1 MINIRIKTRF
11 WSIVLFLPI
20 FFIALN
26 CSNYTNRITNFDLR
40 KDQIRKKHI
49 NDGSLSVFSADIDK
63 INDRWVIKGE
73 TTDSSAYESILRL
86 KDSLFKDTDIKNNF
100 MLLPDPALGDEVF
113 GIVNVSVTPMREEP
127 RHSSQMVDQAIM
139 GNVVRL
145 LKYDNGW
152 YLAQTHYDYVGWI
165 NKSGLFVTNESG
177 RNSWQE
183 KADKS
188 FTGLQNL
195 IRSEPDNNSLP
206 ISDIVLNNVVI
217 SEPYDNDWSLIHLPD
232 GRKGYLKS
240 KSLRYFNTKSQNNI
254 HSGDIIS
261 DAKRM
266 MGTPY
271 LWGGNSTKGN
281 YCSGF
286 TQTVFK
292 ANNIQIPRDARQQAL
307 IGTPILPSQDWSN
320 ILPGDLL
327 FFGRKDKV
335 THVGISLGQKDFIHQ
350 GGKVGINSLDK
361 ASPEFNKGRFES
373 FLFVRRVLDQ

>member
-26 CSNYTNRITNFDLR
+26 CSSYTNRITSFDSR
-40 KDQIRKKHI
+40 KDQIRKKYI

-100 MLLPDPALGDEVF
+100 ILLPDPALGDKVF

-139 GNVVRL
+139 GNIVRL
-145 LKYDNGW
+145 LKSDNSW

-165 NKSGLFVTNESG
+165 NKSGLFVTNELG
-177 RNSWQE
+177 KNDWQE

-254 HSGDIIS
+254 RSGDIIS

-281 YCSGF
+281 DCSGF

-327 FFGRKDKV
+327 FFGRKNRV

-373 FLFVRRVLDQ
+373 FLFIRRILDQ

>member
-1 MINIRIKTRF
+1 MMNIRIQTQF
-11 WSIVLFLPI
+11 WGIVLFFPI
-20 FFIALN
+20 FFITLN
-26 CSNYTNRITNFDLR
+26 CSSYSNRITNFDSR
-40 KDQIRKKHI
+40 KDQIRKKYI

-73 TTDSSAYESILRL
+73 TTDTSAYESILRL

-100 MLLPDPALGDEVF
+100 ILLPDPALGDKVF

-145 LKYDNGW
+145 LKNDNGW
-152 YLAQTHYDYVGWI
+152 YLVQTHYDYVGWI

-177 RNSWQE
+177 KNNWQE
-183 KADKS
+183 EADKS

-195 IRSEPDNNSLP
+195 ILSEPDYNSLP

-217 SEPYDNDWSLIHLPD
+217 SEPYENDWSLIHLPD

-240 KSLRYFNTKSQNNI
+240 KYLRYFNTESQNNVY
-254 HSGDIIS
+254 SGDIIS

-281 YCSGF
+281 DCSGF

-292 ANNIQIPRDARQQAL
+292 ANNIQIPRDARQQAV

-327 FFGRKDKV
+327 FFGRKNRV

-350 GGKVGINSLDK
+350 GGRVDINSLDES
-361 ASPEFNKGRFES
+361 SPNFNSGRLKS
-373 FLFVRRVLDQ
+373 FLFIRRILYQ

>member
-1 MINIRIKTRF
+1 MINKRIKTRF

-26 CSNYTNRITNFDLR
+26 CSNYTNRITNFDSR
-40 KDQIRKKHI
+40 KDQIRKKYI
-49 NDGSLSVFSADIDK
+49 NDGSLSVFSADIGK

-73 TTDSSAYESILRL
+73 TTDSSAYENILRL

-100 MLLPDPALGDEVF
+100 ILLPDPVLGDKVF

-217 SEPYDNDWSLIHLPD
+217 SKPYDDDWSLIHLPD

-240 KSLRYFNTKSQNNI
+240 KSLTYFNTESQNNI
-254 HSGDIIS
+254 HPRDIIS

-281 YCSGF
+281 DCSGF

-307 IGTPILPSQDWSN
+307 VGTLILPSQDWSN

-327 FFGRKDKV
+327 FFGREDKV

-373 FLFVRRVLDQ
+373 FLFIRRVLDQ

>member
-11 WSIVLFLPI
+11 WSILLFLPI

-217 SEPYDNDWSLIHLPD
+217 SEPYDNEWSLIHLPD

-240 KSLRYFNTKSQNNI
+240 KSLRYFNTKGQNNI
-254 HSGDIIS
+254 HSGDILS
-261 DAKRM
+261 
-266 MGTPY
+266 
-271 LWGGNSTKGN
+271 
-281 YCSGF
+281 
-286 TQTVFK
+286 
-292 ANNIQIPRDARQQAL
+292 L
-307 IGTPILPSQDWSN
+307 IHI
-320 ILPGDLL
+320 
-327 FFGRKDKV
+327 
-335 THVGISLGQKDFIHQ
+335 
-350 GGKVGINSLDK
+350 
-361 ASPEFNKGRFES
+361 
-373 FLFVRRVLDQ
+373 

>member
-100 MLLPDPALGDEVF
+100 MLLPDPALGDKVF

-217 SEPYDNDWSLIHLPD
+217 SEPYDKNWSLIHLPD
-232 GRKGYLKS
+232 GREGYLKS
-240 KSLRYFNTKSQNNI
+240 RFLTYLNTKNQNSI

-261 DAKRM
+261 DAKKM

-281 YCSGF
+281 DCSGF

-327 FFGRKDKV
+327 FFGREDKV

>member
-1 MINIRIKTRF
+1 M
-11 WSIVLFLPI
+11 
-20 FFIALN
+20 
-26 CSNYTNRITNFDLR
+26 
-40 KDQIRKKHI
+40 
-49 NDGSLSVFSADIDK
+49 
-63 INDRWVIKGE
+63 
-73 TTDSSAYESILRL
+73 
-86 KDSLFKDTDIKNNF
+86 
-100 MLLPDPALGDEVF
+100 
-113 GIVNVSVTPMREEP
+113 
-127 RHSSQMVDQAIM
+127 
-139 GNVVRL
+139 
-145 LKYDNGW
+145 
-152 YLAQTHYDYVGWI
+152 
-165 NKSGLFVTNESG
+165 
-177 RNSWQE
+177 
-183 KADKS
+183 
-188 FTGLQNL
+188 QNL
-195 IRSEPDNNSLP
+195 IRSKPDNNSLP

-217 SEPYDNDWSLIHLPD
+217 SKPYDDDWSLIHLPD
-232 GRKGYLKS
+232 GRKGYLES
-240 KSLRYFNTKSQNNI
+240 RFLTYFNTKDQNNI

-261 DAKRM
+261 NAKKM

-281 YCSGF
+281 DCSGF

-327 FFGRKDKV
+327 FFGREDKV

>member
-1 MINIRIKTRF
+1 MMNIRIQTQF
-11 WSIVLFLPI
+11 WGIVLFFPI
-20 FFIALN
+20 FFITLN
-26 CSNYTNRITNFDLR
+26 CSSYSNRITNFDSR
-40 KDQIRKKHI
+40 KDQIRKKYI

-100 MLLPDPALGDEVF
+100 ILLPDPALGDKVF

-145 LKYDNGW
+145 LKNDNGW
-152 YLAQTHYDYVGWI
+152 YLVQTHYDYVGWI

-177 RNSWQE
+177 KNNWQE

-195 IRSEPDNNSLP
+195 ILSEPDYNSLP

-217 SEPYDNDWSLIHLPD
+217 SEPYENDWSLIHLPD

-240 KSLRYFNTKSQNNI
+240 KYLRYFNTESQNNVY
-254 HSGDIIS
+254 SGDIIS

-281 YCSGF
+281 DCSGF

-307 IGTPILPSQDWSN
+307 IGTPILPSKDWSN

-327 FFGRKDKV
+327 FFGKENRV

-373 FLFVRRVLDQ
+373 FLFIRRILYQ

>member
-1 MINIRIKTRF
+1 MMNIRIQTQF
-11 WSIVLFLPI
+11 WGIVLFFPI

-26 CSNYTNRITNFDLR
+26 CSSYNNRITNFDSR
-40 KDQIRKKHI
+40 KNQIRKKYI

-73 TTDSSAYESILRL
+73 TTDTSAYESILRL

-100 MLLPDPALGDEVF
+100 ILLPDPALGDKVF

-145 LKYDNGW
+145 LKNDNGW
-152 YLAQTHYDYVGWI
+152 YLVQTHYDYVGWI

-177 RNSWQE
+177 KNNWQE

-217 SEPYDNDWSLIHLPD
+217 SKPYDDDWSLIHLPD

-240 KSLRYFNTKSQNNI
+240 KSLRYFNTKNQNNI

-261 DAKRM
+261 YAKRM

-281 YCSGF
+281 DCSGF

-327 FFGRKDKV
+327 FFGRKNRV

-350 GGKVGINSLDK
+350 GGRVDINSLDES
-361 ASPEFNKGRFES
+361 SPNFNSGRLKS
-373 FLFVRRVLDQ
+373 FLFIRRILYQ

>member
-1 MINIRIKTRF
+1 MMNIRIQTQF
-11 WSIVLFLPI
+11 WGIVLFFPI
-20 FFIALN
+20 FFITLN
-26 CSNYTNRITNFDLR
+26 CSSYSNRITNFDSK
-40 KDQIRKKHI
+40 KDQIRKKYI

-73 TTDSSAYESILRL
+73 TTDTSAYESILRL

-100 MLLPDPALGDEVF
+100 ILLPDPALGDKVF

-177 RNSWQE
+177 RNSWQG

-217 SEPYDNDWSLIHLPD
+217 SETYDNDWSLIHLPD

-240 KSLRYFNTKSQNNI
+240 KSLRYFNTKNQNNI

-281 YCSGF
+281 DCSGF

-292 ANNIQIPRDARQQAL
+292 ANNIQIPRDARQQAV

-327 FFGRKDKV
+327 FFGREDKV

-361 ASPEFNKGRFES
+361 ASPEFNQGRFES
-373 FLFVRRVLDQ
+373 FLFVRRILDQ

>member
-20 FFIALN
+20 FFISLN

-86 KDSLFKDTDIKNNF
+86 KDSLFKDTNVKNNF

-177 RNSWQE
+177 RNSWQG
-183 KADKS
+183 KAEKS

-217 SEPYDNDWSLIHLPD
+217 SKPYDDDWSLIHLPD

-240 KSLRYFNTKSQNNI
+240 KSLRYFNTKNQNNI

-281 YCSGF
+281 DCSGF

-361 ASPEFNKGRFES
+361 TSPEFNQGRFES
-373 FLFVRRVLDQ
+373 FLFIRRILDQ

>member
-1 MINIRIKTRF
+1 MNQIRIQTHF
-11 WSIVLFLPI
+11 WSIVLFLPMI
-20 FFIALN
+20 FITLN
-26 CSNYTNRITNFDLR
+26 CSNHTKRISNFDSR
-40 KDQIRKKHI
+40 KDQIRKKYI
-49 NDGSLSVFSADIDK
+49 NDGSLAVFSANIDK
-63 INDRWVIKGE
+63 IDNKWIIQGE
-73 TTDSSAYESILRL
+73 TTDPTAYQSILRL
-86 KDSLFKDTDIKNNF
+86 KDSLFKNNNVKNNF
-100 MLLPDPALGDEVF
+100 VLLPDPALNDKVF

-145 LKYDNGW
+145 LKNDNGW
-152 YLAQTHYDYVGWI
+152 YLVQTHYDYVGWI

-177 RNSWQE
+177 KNNWQE

-206 ISDIVLNNVVI
+206 VSDIVLNNIVI
-217 SEPYDNDWSLIHLPD
+217 SETYDNDWSLIHLPD

-240 KSLRYFNTKSQNNI
+240 KSLRYFNTKNQNNI
-254 HSGDIIS
+254 HPGDIIS

-281 YCSGF
+281 DCSGF

-307 IGTPILPSQDWSN
+307 IGTPILPYQNWSN

-327 FFGRKDKV
+327 FFGRENRV

-361 ASPEFNKGRFES
+361 ASPEFNKERLES
-373 FLFVRRVLDQ
+373 FLFIRRILYQ

>member
-26 CSNYTNRITNFDLR
+26 CSNYTNRKTNFDLR

-188 FTGLQNL
+188 FTGLQNH

-217 SEPYDNDWSLIHLPD
+217 SKPYDDDWSLIHLPD

-240 KSLRYFNTKSQNNI
+240 RFLTYFNTKNQNN
-254 HSGDIIS
+254 
-261 DAKRM
+261 
-266 MGTPY
+266 T
-271 LWGGNSTKGN
+271 
-281 YCSGF
+281 
-286 TQTVFK
+286 
-292 ANNIQIPRDARQQAL
+292 
-307 IGTPILPSQDWSN
+307 
-320 ILPGDLL
+320 L
-327 FFGRKDKV
+327 FR
-335 THVGISLGQKDFIHQ
+335 S
-350 GGKVGINSLDK
+350 IN
-361 ASPEFNKGRFES
+361 
-373 FLFVRRVLDQ
+373 

>member
-1 MINIRIKTRF
+1 MNRIRIQTHF
-11 WSIVLFLPI
+11 WSIVLFLPMI
-20 FFIALN
+20 FITLN
-26 CSNYTNRITNFDLR
+26 CSNHTKRISNFDSR
-40 KDQIRKKHI
+40 KDQIRKKYI
-49 NDGSLSVFSADIDK
+49 NDGSLAVFSANIDK
-63 INDRWVIKGE
+63 IDNIWIIKGE
-73 TTDSSAYESILRL
+73 TTDPTAYQSILRL
-86 KDSLFKDTDIKNNF
+86 KDSLFKNNNVKNNF
-100 MLLPDPALGDEVF
+100 VLLPDPALNDKVF

-145 LKYDNGW
+145 LKNDNGW
-152 YLAQTHYDYVGWI
+152 YLVQTHYDYVGWI

-177 RNSWQE
+177 KNNWQE

-206 ISDIVLNNVVI
+206 VSDIVLNNIVI
-217 SEPYDNDWSLIHLPD
+217 SETYDNDWSLIHLPD

-240 KSLRYFNTKSQNNI
+240 KSLRYFNTKNQNNI
-254 HSGDIIS
+254 HPGDIIS

-281 YCSGF
+281 DCSGF

-307 IGTPILPSQDWSN
+307 IGTPILPSKDWSN

-327 FFGRKDKV
+327 FFGRGNRV
-335 THVGISLGQKDFIHQ
+335 THVGISLGQKDFIDQ

-361 ASPEFNKGRFES
+361 VSPEFNKGRLES
-373 FLFVRRVLDQ
+373 FLFIRRILNQ

>member
-100 MLLPDPALGDEVF
+100 ILLPDPALGDKVF

-139 GNVVRL
+139 GNIVRL
-145 LKYDNGW
+145 LKNDNGW

-240 KSLRYFNTKSQNNI
+240 KSLRYFNTESQNNVY
-254 HSGDIIS
+254 SGNIIS

-281 YCSGF
+281 DCSGF

-327 FFGRKDKV
+327 FFGREDKV

-373 FLFVRRVLDQ
+373 FLFIRRILYQ

>member
-20 FFIALN
+20 FFISLN

-139 GNVVRL
+139 GNIVRL
-145 LKYDNGW
+145 LKNDNGW

-165 NKSGLFVTNESG
+165 NKSGLCVTNESG
-177 RNSWQE
+177 KNNWQE

-254 HSGDIIS
+254 PSGDIIS

-281 YCSGF
+281 DCSGF

-327 FFGRKDKV
+327 FFGREDKV

>member
-73 TTDSSAYESILRL
+73 TSDSSAYESILRL

-100 MLLPDPALGDEVF
+100 ILLPDPALGDKVF

-145 LKYDNGW
+145 LKNDNGW
-152 YLAQTHYDYVGWI
+152 YLVQTHYDYVGWI

-177 RNSWQE
+177 KNNWQE

-195 IRSEPDNNSLP
+195 ILSEPDYNSLP

-217 SEPYDNDWSLIHLPD
+217 SEPYENDWSLIHLPD

-240 KSLRYFNTKSQNNI
+240 KYLRYFNTESQNNVY
-254 HSGDIIS
+254 SGDIIS

-281 YCSGF
+281 DCSGF

-307 IGTPILPSQDWSN
+307 IGTPILPSKDWSN

-327 FFGRKDKV
+327 FFGKENRV

>member
-26 CSNYTNRITNFDLR
+26 CSNYTNRITNFDSR
-40 KDQIRKKHI
+40 KDQIRKKYI
-49 NDGSLSVFSADIDK
+49 NDGLLSVFSADIDK
-63 INDRWVIKGE
+63 INNRWVIKGE

-86 KDSLFKDTDIKNNF
+86 KDSLFKNTDIKNSF
-100 MLLPDPALGDEVF
+100 ILLPDPALGDKVF

-139 GNVVRL
+139 GNIVRL
-145 LKYDNGW
+145 LKSDNSW

-177 RNSWQE
+177 KNDWQK

-195 IRSEPDNNSLP
+195 ILSEPDDNSLP

-217 SEPYDNDWSLIHLPD
+217 SEPYDKNWSLIHLPD
-232 GRKGYLKS
+232 GREGYLKS
-240 KSLRYFNTKSQNNI
+240 KSLRYFNTKNQNSI

-261 DAKRM
+261 DAKKM

-281 YCSGF
+281 DCSGF

-327 FFGRKDKV
+327 FFGREDKV

>member
-240 KSLRYFNTKSQNNI
+240 RSLTYFNTKSQNNI

-281 YCSGF
+281 DCSGF

>member
-26 CSNYTNRITNFDLR
+26 CSNYTNRITNFDSR
-40 KDQIRKKHI
+40 KDQIRKKYI

-139 GNVVRL
+139 GNIVRL
-145 LKYDNGW
+145 LKSDNSW

-177 RNSWQE
+177 KNDWQE

-195 IRSEPDNNSLP
+195 ILSEPDDNSLP

-217 SEPYDNDWSLIHLPD
+217 SEPYDKNWSLIHLPD
-232 GRKGYLKS
+232 GREGYLKS

-254 HSGDIIS
+254 RSGDIIS

-281 YCSGF
+281 DCSGF

-327 FFGRKDKV
+327 FFGREDKV

>member
-100 MLLPDPALGDEVF
+100 ILLPDPALGDKVF

-165 NKSGLFVTNESG
+165 NKSGLFITNELG
-177 RNSWQE
+177 KNDWQE
-183 KADKS
+183 KANKS

-217 SEPYDNDWSLIHLPD
+217 SKPYDDDWSLIHLPD

-261 DAKRM
+261 DAKKM

-281 YCSGF
+281 DCSGF

-327 FFGRKDKV
+327 FFGREDKV

>member
-1 MINIRIKTRF
+1 MINLRIQTQF

-20 FFIALN
+20 FFITFN
-26 CSNYTNRITNFDLR
+26 CSSHTNRITNFESR
-40 KDQIRKKHI
+40 KDQIRKKYI

-63 INDRWVIKGE
+63 INNRWVIKGE

-100 MLLPDPALGDEVF
+100 ILLPDPALDDNVF

-139 GNVVRL
+139 GNIVRL

-152 YLAQTHYDYVGWI
+152 YLVQTHYDYVGWI
-165 NKSGLFVTNESG
+165 NRSGLFITNESG
-177 RNSWQE
+177 KNNWKE
-183 KADKS
+183 KADKT
-188 FTGLQNL
+188 FTGMQNL

-206 ISDIVLNNVVI
+206 ISDIVLNNIVI

-232 GRKGYLKS
+232 GRKGYLKNVS
-240 KSLRYFNTKSQNNI
+240 LEYINNKSENSFDSNNI
-254 HSGDIIS
+254 IS
-261 DAKRM
+261 EAKRM
-266 MGTPY
+266 MGIPY

-281 YCSGF
+281 DCSGF

-292 ANNIQIPRDARQQAL
+292 ANDIQIPRDARQQAL
-307 IGTPILPSQDWSN
+307 VGVPILPSDNWSN

-327 FFGRKDKV
+327 FFGKKNRV

-350 GGKVGINSLDK
+350 GGKVDINSLDES
-361 ASPEFNKGRFES
+361 SPNFSSGRLKS
-373 FLFVRRVLDQ
+373 FLFVRRIVSQ

>member
-20 FFIALN
+20 FFISLN

-254 HSGDIIS
+254 RSGDIIS

-281 YCSGF
+281 DCSGF

-327 FFGRKDKV
+327 FFGREDKV

>member
-1 MINIRIKTRF
+1 MINIRIHTQF
-11 WSIVLFLPI
+11 WGIVLFLPI

-26 CSNYTNRITNFDLR
+26 CSSYTNRITSFDSR
-40 KDQIRKKHI
+40 KDQIRKKYI

-100 MLLPDPALGDEVF
+100 ILLPDPALGDKVF

-145 LKYDNGW
+145 LKNDNGW

-165 NKSGLFVTNESG
+165 NKSGIFITNESG
-177 RNSWQE
+177 KNNWQE

-188 FTGLQNL
+188 FTDLQNL

-217 SEPYDNDWSLIHLPD
+217 SETYDNDWSLIHLPD

-240 KSLRYFNTKSQNNI
+240 KSLRYFNTKNQNNI

-281 YCSGF
+281 DCSGF

-327 FFGRKDKV
+327 FFGKKNRV

-350 GGKVGINSLDK
+350 GGRVDINSLDES
-361 ASPEFNKGRFES
+361 SPNFNSGRLKS
-373 FLFVRRVLDQ
+373 FLFIRRILYQ

>member
-1 MINIRIKTRF
+1 M
-11 WSIVLFLPI
+11 
-20 FFIALN
+20 
-26 CSNYTNRITNFDLR
+26 
-40 KDQIRKKHI
+40 
-49 NDGSLSVFSADIDK
+49 SVFSADIDK
-63 INDRWVIKGE
+63 INNRWVIKGE

-100 MLLPDPALGDEVF
+100 ILLPHPALGDKVF

-139 GNVVRL
+139 GNIVRL

-177 RNSWQE
+177 KNNWQE

-240 KSLRYFNTKSQNNI
+240 SSLTYFNTKSQNSI

-261 DAKRM
+261 NAKRM

-271 LWGGNSTKGN
+271 LWGGILQKEM
-281 YCSGF
+281 
-286 TQTVFK
+286 TVQGSLKQFSK
-292 ANNIQIPRDARQQAL
+292 QIIFRFQ
-307 IGTPILPSQDWSN
+307 GM
-320 ILPGDLL
+320 
-327 FFGRKDKV
+327 
-335 THVGISLGQKDFIHQ
+335 LGSKH
-350 GGKVGINSLDK
+350 
-361 ASPEFNKGRFES
+361 
-373 FLFVRRVLDQ
+373 

>member
-26 CSNYTNRITNFDLR
+26 CSNYTNRITNFDSR

-86 KDSLFKDTDIKNNF
+86 KDSLFKDTDIKSNF
-100 MLLPDPALGDEVF
+100 ILLPDPALGDKVF

-145 LKYDNGW
+145 LKNDNGW
-152 YLAQTHYDYVGWI
+152 YLAQTHYGYVGWI

-177 RNSWQE
+177 KNNWQE

-188 FTGLQNL
+188 FTDLQNL

-240 KSLRYFNTKSQNNI
+240 KSLRYFNTKNQNNI

-281 YCSGF
+281 DCSGF

-327 FFGRKDKV
+327 FFGRKNRV

>member
-1 MINIRIKTRF
+1 MMNIRIQTQF
-11 WSIVLFLPI
+11 WSIVLFFPI

-63 INDRWVIKGE
+63 INNRWVIKGE

-100 MLLPDPALGDEVF
+100 ILLPDPALGDKVF

-139 GNVVRL
+139 GNIVRL

-152 YLAQTHYDYVGWI
+152 YLVQTHYDYVGWI

-177 RNSWQE
+177 KNNWQE

-281 YCSGF
+281 DCSGF

-327 FFGRKDKV
+327 FFGREDKV

>member
-1 MINIRIKTRF
+1 M
-11 WSIVLFLPI
+11 
-20 FFIALN
+20 
-26 CSNYTNRITNFDLR
+26 
-40 KDQIRKKHI
+40 
-49 NDGSLSVFSADIDK
+49 SVFSADID
-63 INDRWVIKGE
+63 IVNDRWVIKGE

-206 ISDIVLNNVVI
+206 ISDIVLNNIVI
-217 SEPYDNDWSLIHLPD
+217 SEPYDLSLIH
-232 GRKGYLKS
+232 
-240 KSLRYFNTKSQNNI
+240 I
-254 HSGDIIS
+254 
-261 DAKRM
+261 
-266 MGTPY
+266 
-271 LWGGNSTKGN
+271 
-281 YCSGF
+281 
-286 TQTVFK
+286 
-292 ANNIQIPRDARQQAL
+292 
-307 IGTPILPSQDWSN
+307 
-320 ILPGDLL
+320 
-327 FFGRKDKV
+327 
-335 THVGISLGQKDFIHQ
+335 
-350 GGKVGINSLDK
+350 
-361 ASPEFNKGRFES
+361 
-373 FLFVRRVLDQ
+373 

>member
-1 MINIRIKTRF
+1 MINIRIKTWF

-139 GNVVRL
+139 GNIVKL
-145 LKYDNGW
+145 LKNDNGW

-177 RNSWQE
+177 KNDWQE

-217 SEPYDNDWSLIHLPD
+217 SKPYDGDWSLIHLPD
-232 GRKGYLKS
+232 GREGYLKS

-254 HSGDIIS
+254 RSGDIIS

-281 YCSGF
+281 DCSGF

-327 FFGRKDKV
+327 FFGREDKV

>member
-1 MINIRIKTRF
+1 MINIRIQTQF
-11 WSIVLFLPI
+11 WGIVLFFPI

-26 CSNYTNRITNFDLR
+26 CSSYNNRITNFDSR
-40 KDQIRKKHI
+40 KDQIRKKYI

-73 TTDSSAYESILRL
+73 TTDTSAYESILRL

-100 MLLPDPALGDEVF
+100 ILLPDPALGDKVF

-145 LKYDNGW
+145 LKNDNGW
-152 YLAQTHYDYVGWI
+152 YLVQTHYDYVGWI

-177 RNSWQE
+177 KNNWQE

-217 SEPYDNDWSLIHLPD
+217 SETYDNDWSLIHLPD

-240 KSLRYFNTKSQNNI
+240 KSLRYFNTKNQNNI

-281 YCSGF
+281 DCSGF

-327 FFGRKDKV
+327 FFGRKNRV

-350 GGKVGINSLDK
+350 GGRVDINSLDES
-361 ASPEFNKGRFES
+361 SPNFNSGRLKS
-373 FLFVRRVLDQ
+373 FLFIRRILYQ

>member
-1 MINIRIKTRF
+1 MINIQIKTRF
-11 WSIVLFLPI
+11 CSIVLFLPI

-26 CSNYTNRITNFDLR
+26 CSNYTNRITNFDSR
-40 KDQIRKKHI
+40 KDQIRKKYI

-73 TTDSSAYESILRL
+73 TTDTSAYESILRL

-100 MLLPDPALGDEVF
+100 ILLPDPALGDKVF

-145 LKYDNGW
+145 LKNDNGW
-152 YLAQTHYDYVGWI
+152 YLVQTHYDYVGWI

-177 RNSWQE
+177 KNNWQE

-195 IRSEPDNNSLP
+195 ILSEPDYNSLP

-217 SEPYDNDWSLIHLPD
+217 SEPYENDWSLIHLPD

-240 KSLRYFNTKSQNNI
+240 KYLRYFNTESQNNVY
-254 HSGDIIS
+254 SGDIIS

-281 YCSGF
+281 DCSGF

-307 IGTPILPSQDWSN
+307 IGTPILPSKDWSN

-327 FFGRKDKV
+327 FFGKENRV

-350 GGKVGINSLDK
+350 GGKVGINSLDI
-361 ASPEFNKGRFES
+361 ASPRFNKSRLES
-373 FLFVRRVLDQ
+373 FLFIRRILYQ

>member
-20 FFIALN
+20 FFIAFN
-26 CSNYTNRITNFDLR
+26 CSNYTNRITHFDSR

-63 INDRWVIKGE
+63 INDKWVIKGE

-100 MLLPDPALGDEVF
+100 ILLPDPALGDKVF

-145 LKYDNGW
+145 LKNDNGW

-217 SEPYDNDWSLIHLPD
+217 SKPYDDDWSLIHLPD

-240 KSLRYFNTKSQNNI
+240 KSLRYFNTKNQNNI
-254 HSGDIIS
+254 HPGDIIS

-281 YCSGF
+281 DCSGF

-327 FFGRKDKV
+327 FFGRKNRV

-350 GGKVGINSLDK
+350 GGRVDINSLDES
-361 ASPEFNKGRFES
+361 SPNFNSGRLKS
-373 FLFVRRVLDQ
+373 FLFIRRILYQ